1 MCFHDK
7 ERLTKIFVSLLLFQ
21 KIPVCFYYLECVR
34 NWWLENS
41 WSAEVG
47 GVRDADGGGGGGFE
61 FEENDFVRC
70 VRPEQR
76 SRKIERLLRSDV
88 PKPAEVEAVDPDVTL
103 RKTVETHET
112 VVLAFCGKTPPE
124 KLGKLCRAAR
134 PIQLVEIVEGET
146 RDVEVHQGL
155 IVEHKRGDALAVVEM
170 FAVIDASRC
179 VHEHRYFVAFF
190 HPGSD
195 K

>member
-1 MCFHDK
+1 M
-7 ERLTKIFVSLLLFQ
+7 
-21 KIPVCFYYLECVR
+21 
-34 NWWLENS
+34 
-41 WSAEVG
+41 SAEVG

-76 SRKIERLLRSDV
+76 PRKIERLLRSDV
-88 PKPAEVEAVDPDVTL
+88 PEPAEIETVDPNVTL
-103 RKTVETHET
+103 RKAVETHET

-124 KLGKLCRAAR
+124 KLGELCRAAR
-134 PIQLVEIVEGET
+134 PVQLVEIVEGET